1 METKPDKAEEE
12 IAAARSA
19 ATADGDS
26 SPVKKACQDGE
37 MPLSGHLQEFRS
49 RLIICLAAV
58 AVASGVSYN
67 FVEEII
73 DIISAPAG
81 KLYFLNPAEVFFSY
95 IQVAVCTGVLVTLPI
110 ICYELWGFVRPALM
124 PSERAAVFWL
134 IPTAVLL
141 FYAGLAFSYY
151 AVFPAAV
158 LFFMGFATASL
169 QPMFSLSSYLSFFIA
184 FMLPFGVVFELPLV
198 LFFLAKMGLITS
210 AFLKSKRRVLIV
222 VAFIFAAVVSPTTDI
237 FTQVMIAV
245 PMIVLYEA
253 SILLVRF
260 ILRK

>member
-1 METKPDKAEEE
+1 METKPDKPEESGVELQDAAVSDRE
-12 IAAARSA
+12 IQHPERE
-19 ATADGDS
+19 
-26 SPVKKACQDGE
+26 GE

-58 AVASGVSYN
+58 AVASGIAYN
-67 FVEEII
+67 FVDDII
-73 DIISAPAG
+73 NIISAPAE

-95 IQVAVCTGVLVTLPI
+95 IQVAVVTGVLVTLPI
-110 ICYELWGFVRPALM
+110 ICYEIWGFIRPALM
-124 PSERAAVFWL
+124 PAEQKAVFWL
-134 IPTAVLL
+134 IPAAVLL

-158 LFFMGFATASL
+158 LFFMGFATSSL

-184 FMLPFGVVFELPLV
+184 FMLPFGAVFELPLI
-198 LFFLAKMGLITS
+198 LFFLAKIGLVTS
-210 AFLKSKRRVLIV
+210 AFLRGKRRILIV
-222 VAFIFAAVVSPTTDI
+222 VAFIFAAVVSPTTDV

-245 PMIVLYEA
+245 PMILLYEI
-253 SILLVRF
+253 SILLVQF

>member
-1 METKPDKAEEE
+1 METKPDKAEEV
-12 IAAARSA
+12 SA
-19 ATADGDS
+19 AQSVSEAGGS
-26 SPVKKACQDGE
+26 LSPVHEGSDGE

-49 RLIICLAAV
+49 RLIICLVVVAA
-58 AVASGVSYN
+58 ASGVSYN

-81 KLYFLNPAEVFFSY
+81 KLYFLNPAEVFF
-95 IQVAVCTGVLVTLPI
+95 
-110 ICYELWGFVRPALM
+110 
-124 PSERAAVFWL
+124 VFWL